1 MTRIPRTATVVAL
14 LALGAS
20 SAHAE
25 MLNVSMVA
33 QDHSPFS
40 LSFDLNTAAT
50 TDTISTG
57 SCGNGEASGVYTN
70 FSATGG
76 ISNASLLWN
85 GVSYSLQ
92 SSDIFLDNQGDCVY
106 DMDMRLT
113 LNNNTAFVIDD
124 VPTRGGFSYSEYNPS
139 QMLTTAMLSG
149 YNNYY
154 YGALETGGEGG
165 FGGAVIIKTTA
176 VPEPGTLALFAVGL
190 AGLALSRRRIKA

>member
-1 MTRIPRTATVVAL
+1 MIRIPRTATVVAL

-50 TDTISTG
+50 TDAFSVG
-57 SCGNGEASGVYTN
+57 SCGSGQASGVYTN

-92 SSDIFLDNQGDCVY
+92 SSDIFLDNQGGCVY
-106 DMDMRLT
+106 DLDMRLT
-113 LNNNTAFVIDD
+113 FNNNTTFMVDD
-124 VPTRGGFSYSEYNPS
+124 NPLGGPYSYSEYNPS
-139 QMLTTAMLSG
+139 QMLASAMLRS
-149 YNNYY
+149 YNGDSY
-154 YGALETGGEGG
+154 AFLDTGGEAA
-165 FGGAVIIKTTA
+165 FGGNVIIKTTA

>member
-1 MTRIPRTATVVAL
+1 MIRIRRTATVVAL
-14 LALGAS
+14 LALEAS

-33 QDHSPFS
+33 EDHSPFS

-76 ISNASLLWN
+76 ISNFSLLLD

-92 SSDIFLDNQGDCVY
+92 SSNIFLDNQGDCVY
-106 DMDMRLT
+106 DLDMRMT
-113 LNNNTAFVIDD
+113 LNNNTTFIVDD
-124 VPTRGGFSYSEYNPS
+124 TPVGGPFSYSEYNPS
-139 QMLTTAMLSG
+139 QMLATAMLLG
-149 YNNYY
+149 YNRYSY
-154 YGALETGGEGG
+154 AAIEGG
-165 FGGAVIIKTTA
+165 FGGQVITKTTA

-190 AGLALSRRRIKA
+190 AVLALSRRRIKA